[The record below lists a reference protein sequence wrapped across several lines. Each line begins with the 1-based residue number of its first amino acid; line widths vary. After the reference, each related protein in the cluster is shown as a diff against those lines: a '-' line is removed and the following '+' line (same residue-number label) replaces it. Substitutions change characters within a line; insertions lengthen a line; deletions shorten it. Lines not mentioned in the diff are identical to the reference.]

1 MNELKFFFKQML
13 KVSAFYLE
21 KQKSFIPK
29 KNFLGRCQYQN
40 KKALFTGPI
49 FSEGFGDNFVKL
61 CLLVYEAQYK
71 IVGEKQSKIDTW
83 TSWPQ
88 FNEAV
93 IIGEL
98 GPCGI
103 NVEYIG

>member
-1 MNELKFFFKQML
+1 MNIQGKTISIKY
-13 KVSAFYLE
+13 S
-21 KQKSFIPK
+21 
-29 KNFLGRCQYQN
+29 R
-40 KKALFTGPI
+40 
-49 FSEGFGDNFVKL
+49 DNFVEL

>member
-1 MNELKFFFKQML
+1 ML

-21 KQKSFIPK
+21 KQKSLIPK
-29 KNFLGRCQYQN
+29 KKIQAVVNIKT
-40 KKALFTGPI
+40 KKLFFTDPI
-49 FSEGFGDNFVKL
+49 FSKGFGDNFVKL

-71 IVGEKQSKIDTW
+71 IVGGKQSKINTW